1 MSILLK
7 RDTKVFIEAAMSGGT
22 VIWEIPVLDGFS
34 FSQGNSTTEVA
45 LNEMESSTGVSR
57 RGRKLFNDSLDP
69 AEWSIST
76 YIRPFIS
83 AGNGGTGDA
92 DSAAEHHAVEEILWA
107 KFVGQGTPGGTGG
120 TWDYNIGGA
129 EFVHGGSNL
138 AINSDAS
145 NVSSFG
151 TFNMYFV
158 IGATSDTDGTYNP
171 AAGLEIIKLTDCTVN
186 EATINF
192 DVDGIAQIDWSG
204 NANTL
209 TVETDPLV
217 VSTAIT
223 EGVTATNNYIR
234 NKLTS
239 LTCNRGSFTGNA
251 AFETQY
257 DFTLTGGSI
266 TFSNNITYLTP
277 QTLGEVNTPI
287 GHITG
292 NRNISGN
299 FSCYITST
307 SASTFTSGDFLQDA
321 LAATS
326 VINNVFALTFTIGGS
341 NAPKL
346 AISLPQCH
354 IEIPTVSAEDI
365 ISVEM
370 NFHALPTTLV
380 EDDEFD
386 LTYTG
391 IALPT

>member
-1 MSILLK
+1 
-7 RDTKVFIEAAMSGGT
+7 
-22 VIWEIPVLDGFS
+22 
-34 FSQGNSTTEVA
+34 
-45 LNEMESSTGVSR
+45 MESSTGVSR

-83 AGNGGTGDA
+83 GDDEVSLTGQ
-92 DSAAEHHAVEEILWA
+92 HHAVEEILWA
-107 KFVGQGTPGGTGG
+107 KFVGQGVPGGTGG
-120 TWDYNIGGA
+120 TWDYNIGGT
-129 EFVHGGSNL
+129 EFVNGDSNL

-145 NVSSFG
+145 NVSSLG

-158 IGATSDTDGTYNP
+158 IGATSDTDNTYNP

-209 TVETDPLV
+209 TVSTDNLV
-217 VSTAIT
+217 VTNAIT

-239 LTCNRGSFTGNA
+239 LTCSRGTFTGSA
-251 AFETQY
+251 GFESDY
-257 DFTLTGGSI
+257 FFTLTGGSI

-299 FSCYITST
+299 FSCYITS
-307 SASTFTSGDFLQDA
+307 SASDTGTSGDFLQDA
-321 LAATS
+321 LAATD
-326 VINNVFALTFTIGGS
+326 VINNVFALTFTIGGA

-354 IEIPTVSAEDI
+354 LEIPTVSAEDI

-391 IALPT
+391 IALPA